1 MQTEYGSAGRARSRV
16 ALRKRTC
23 PCVHTPLSCLPPAR
37 SRAWQAPGPAT
48 ARRSEE
54 SRGAVRGR
62 STSES
67 VRLPRPRWVGSRWR
81 RWLRRGR
88 TGCGQTD
95 RQEGHHHAP
104 AGGRGESSEHEAEAG
119 VESGGELE
127 PWTGR
132 GGASCDGVACCAV
145 GAGSRRPRLRSGATF
160 SLCRRYR
167 VITARWLPVTSV
179 AFQPGFESQL

>member
-1 MQTEYGSAGRARSRV
+1 MGRARSRV

-67 VRLPRPRWVGSRWR
+67 VRPPCHGGWVLDGDGGFAVGGQGA
-81 RWLRRGR
+81 GR
-88 TGCGQTD
+88 QTD

-104 AGGRGESSEHEAEAG
+104 AGGRDESSEHEAEAG

-132 GGASCDGVACCAV
+132 GGASRDGVACCAV

-160 SLCRRYR
+160 SVCRRYR